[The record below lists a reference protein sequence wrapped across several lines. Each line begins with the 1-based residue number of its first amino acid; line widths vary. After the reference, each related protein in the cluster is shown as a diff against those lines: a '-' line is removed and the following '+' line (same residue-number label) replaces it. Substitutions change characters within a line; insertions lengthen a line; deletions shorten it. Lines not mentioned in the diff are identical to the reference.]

1 MDIQTPL
8 DIELLGRI
16 AVRLG
21 DAELTLR
28 GELPRALLARLALA
42 AGEPVP
48 GEVLVRELWADP
60 PETAAVAVR
69 GNISKL
75 RQAGL
80 DPFLHGGR
88 GGYRLDVDGERVDLL
103 RLRRAVQELRNAVAE
118 GTGDGRLADLEG
130 VAGLLWSGEA
140 LPELEEQPFAV
151 RVRAELAEERR
162 FAGQELIADL
172 IERGDHQRALAGAGM
187 LRAEHPLADEPV
199 RLEALAL
206 AGVGRSSEALAAI
219 DRYAERLA
227 DELGLELPAALA
239 ELRLQVLRA
248 DPVVGPRADGRK
260 VERHG
265 IPLPLTR
272 FVGRERELAELVDAR
287 GRARLV
293 TLVGPGGV
301 GKSRLAVESARR
313 VGADVDDEQWM
324 VDLAAVPEG
333 GDVLV
338 AVAEAVGA
346 SEPTA
351 ESVIR
356 RLGGRRALLVLDN
369 AEHVLEPARA
379 AARRLLEGCEG
390 LCVLVTSREA
400 LRIPGE
406 RVVTVTPFVG
416 ADAEAA
422 VELFAARAADARAGF
437 VVDDANL
444 AAVES
449 LCAALDGMPLALEL
463 AAARLDVMELV
474 DLADSMLGP
483 VGRSPEAGAG
493 AGDGHGGAPVAPVQR
508 AARRH
513 SSLVEAI
520 GWSIALL
527 EDEELALLAQLV
539 RFAGTF
545 DFADVA
551 AVCRTGDESSG
562 EGTSGGDPVALAV
575 QLAQQSLIAVV
586 DREGRTRRYRVLE
599 SVKAFVLARHPLD
612 EADALAW
619 ATRHAA
625 WFAELADRLDPELRG
640 GAKHDARD
648 RLDQASPDLQLAL
661 DHTVAAG
668 DRATALRIA
677 AGQAEHWMRKGT
689 LAAGKRALDRAL
701 AVPGEADAPT
711 ETRALVG
718 AALLTYQAGG
728 YEEALAYADRAFV
741 AASEAGDTDRQAL
754 LLGYAAYGRSLFGD
768 TETAE
773 ALATQAGALAAHAQP
788 WVQASV
794 LFCLGQSLR
803 ALGRPAQAL
812 ETLQRAKTIA
822 VRIGYAWMATSATY
836 VTGKVLVDVRRGQ
849 DAIDVLLPGVAF
861 ALADEDPTGA
871 LALLHLIGGASA
883 LVERHAAGAAI
894 FAAVDRL
901 GARYDYNPVI
911 AEGDDARVHR
921 ERVAIALTTEE
932 QARAAVEGA
941 GLELDGVFA
950 LASSLGRKR
959 KGVDRAAA

>member
-1 MDIQTPL
+1 MDTLTPL

-48 GEVLVRELWADP
+48 GELLVRELWADP

-80 DPFLHGGR
+80 DPYLHGGR
-88 GGYRLDVDGERVDLL
+88 GGYRLDVDSERVDLL
-103 RLRRAVQELRNAVAE
+103 RLRRAVQEVRTVVTEA
-118 GTGDGRLADLEG
+118 TGGGRIADLEG

-140 LPELEEQPFAV
+140 LPELEDQPFAV

-162 FAGQELIADL
+162 FAGQELIAAL

-187 LRAEHPLADEPV
+187 LVAEHPLADEPV

-227 DELGLELPAALA
+227 GELGLELPPALA

-248 DPVVGPRADGRK
+248 DPLVGPRADGRQ

-272 FVGRERELAELVDAR
+272 FVGRGRELAELVDAR
-287 GRARLV
+287 SRSRLV

-313 VGADVDDEQWM
+313 AGTDVDDEQWM
-324 VDLAAVPEG
+324 VDLAVVPEG
-333 GDVLV
+333 GDVLG

-346 SEPTA
+346 SERTA
-351 ESVIR
+351 EAVIR
-356 RLGGRRALLVLDN
+356 RLAGRRALVVLDN
-369 AEHVLEPARA
+369 AEHVLDPARL

-406 RVVTVTPFVG
+406 RVVTVPPFVG

-437 VVDDANL
+437 VVDGANL

-463 AAARLDVMELV
+463 AAARLDVMELGH
-474 DLADSMLGP
+474 LADSMLGP
-483 VGRSPEAGAG
+483 VGRSPEPAAL
-493 AGDGHGGAPVAPVQR
+493 AAVGGAPDAADAPVQR

-513 SSLVEAI
+513 SSLVDAI

-527 EDEELALLAQLV
+527 DEGELALLARLA

-551 AVCRTGDESSG
+551 AVCRPADG
-562 EGTSGGDPVALAV
+562 EPAGDPVALAV

-612 EADALAW
+612 DRETLAW
-619 ATRHAA
+619 AERHAA

-640 GAKHDARD
+640 SAKHEARD

-661 DHTVAAG
+661 DHAVAAG

-689 LAAGKRALDRAL
+689 LAAGKQALDRAL
-701 AVPGEADAPT
+701 AVPGAAAAPIEA
-711 ETRALVG
+711 RALVG

-773 ALATQAGALAAHAQP
+773 ALATQATALAGQAQP

-803 ALGRPAQAL
+803 ALGKPAQAL

-822 VRIGYAWMATSATY
+822 VRIGYAWIATSATY

-871 LALLHLIGGASA
+871 LALLHLVGGASA
-883 LVERHAAGAAI
+883 LIERQATGAAI

-921 ERVAIALTTEE
+921 ERVAIALSTEE
-932 QARAAVEGA
+932 QARAAAEGA
-941 GLELDGVFA
+941 ALELDALFA
-950 LASSLGRKR
+950 LASTLGRKR
-959 KGVDRAAA
+959 KGVERAAA